1 MDRIGIA
8 DRATGISDRV
18 KSESVIGCDRNQQH
32 IKIRQIHKFL
42 NRLLANERT
51 FLAWIRT
58 ALALL
63 AGTVGLEQFT
73 AHFDSSRTSH
83 ILSFSL
89 AIGAGLLG
97 GLAWYR
103 WKENE
108 KAMRTDRDMP
118 YSKLLIALSLYLLFI
133 VLVFI
138 YLTFID

>member
-1 MDRIGIA
+1 MQEP
-8 DRATGISDRV
+8 V
-18 KSESVIGCDRNQQH
+18 EKSELKWWQQG
-32 IKIRQIHKFL
+32 KRPDYRFS
-42 NRLLANERT
+42 LANERT

-63 AGTVGLEQFT
+63 AGAVGLEQFT